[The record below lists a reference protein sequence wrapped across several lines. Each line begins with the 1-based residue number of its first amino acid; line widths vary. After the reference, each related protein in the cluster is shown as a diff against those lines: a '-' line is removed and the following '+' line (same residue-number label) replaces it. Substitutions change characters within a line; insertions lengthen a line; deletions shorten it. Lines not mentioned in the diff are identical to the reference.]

1 MATGTLLCEVCS
13 RPSGLRKYCATC
25 ERLLGSAK
33 RHGIARPAAVE
44 VLVDRWD
51 GQAFICKYTNV
62 PMTTT
67 GGARNATW
75 EHCTPPDNADV
86 TLVAALIN
94 RAKVD
99 LNVDQ
104 WHHLIRALYAT
115 IIDQKPF
122 DEAAFPENWQ
132 PEANWNLSE

>member
-1 MATGTLLCEVCS
+1 MSAEELLCEVCS

-33 RHGIARPAAVE
+33 RYGIGRAAAAE

-51 GQAFICKYTNV
+51 GKAFICKYTEV

-67 GGARNATW
+67 GGARHATW
-75 EHCTPPDNADV
+75 EHSTPRDNTDV

-94 RAKVD
+94 RTKVD
-99 LNVDQ
+99 LDIDQ
-104 WHHLIRALYAT
+104 WHHLIKALYAT
-115 IIDQKPF
+115 RIQGQPF
-122 DEAAFPENWQ
+122 DKTAFPKNWQ
-132 PEANWNLSE
+132 PDAEWNRPE